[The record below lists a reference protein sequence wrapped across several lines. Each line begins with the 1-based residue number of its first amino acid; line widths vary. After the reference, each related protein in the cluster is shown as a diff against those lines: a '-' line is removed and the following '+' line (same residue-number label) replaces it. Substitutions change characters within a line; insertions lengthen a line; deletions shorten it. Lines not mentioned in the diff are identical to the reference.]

1 MTEEKKVD
9 DITLLLLKLEATEE
23 LGLVDKVKEVGW
35 SGLTAEET
43 GKLGGYMTKKIYE
56 KGLNK
61 QKDT

>member
-23 LGLVDKVKEVGW
+23 LGLVDKVREVGW

-43 GKLGGYMTKKIYE
+43 GKLGGYMTKKIH
-56 KGLNK
+56 KMGLNK